1 MKYDLLA
8 TECVSKIKNQY
19 NFQQKN
25 FFNINRLINRL
36 RFFGRIQALD
46 ILFTN
51 EVL

>member
-25 FFNINRLINRL
+25 FFQI
-36 RFFGRIQALD
+36 FF
-46 ILFTN
+46 ILTG
-51 EVL
+51 